1 MKTGD
6 KSNIRPSIPR
16 DIPTGDAAAP
26 NGTAPNGTASPQ
38 TTPSATPAAESTT
51 VNATNGAKPNGGVS
65 TAPTAFDTLQTPK
78 THLGLD
84 QLDTLW
90 AKGDFPAVVTQL
102 EKELTPLQGK
112 LKTLDG
118 ASTGRWISEL
128 HVLQHRGISLAN
140 KISMKD
146 NPAAAKQALGLL
158 QTIANLQTEV
168 FERAVGLADAKTPD
182 KAVPAW
188 VVHKDTM
195 KKAGFHSPDARQ
207 QYFVDKARSF
217 IEKGGDLNQ
226 IEAVTPEALEKYKS
240 GQFVE
245 WVVDS
250 YDVARI
256 TPADSPISPGHTLL
270 AWGGDALSAGT
281 LRLFKDDAGKITQA
295 VIGTFSG
302 HFRSGQDTLHHLAR
316 HLVAAG
322 VPPEAVVLQGGE
334 AGSARALEV
343 LRRAMGTDGADAQT
357 EQAQLDAAAQRHNPY
372 APSAHGPAPQPSD
385 AEKGLYDAMFRM
397 RLAFDTAFDDGV
409 VHQRPDGRM
418 TQVEQLVSAIDTAL
432 TAAEIAKSPVAF
444 KQVQSVL
451 DDLLTMEAPIRS
463 STTNT
468 HLRSLKMKWSKHEY
482 GTGAVHAADL
492 LSLRPTA
499 DRKTRIVVELNETT
513 TPEQMRSML
522 SAGADVAHLRSDI
535 KGAKGIAEMAREEAA
550 KLGKSVSLQVDI
562 GDGFDPKAR
571 AFAKSLADTV
581 VVDIASGNDIFKV
594 KDAMIQD
601 GLGMPLI
608 ARIGTATAVNHAM
621 RIVFQ
626 ADGVIIDRGRL
637 AKSVGSAAVP
647 LHEKTLHE
655 LGNRFGKA
663 TVVATEVFPSMAKSS
678 RGTRAEVEGAYRAVA
693 DLGADALMLDA
704 TTLKG
709 DEPGN
714 VVAFA
719 GRVAERAEVDLADRP
734 YGTLKER
741 GKGPADGTGLTDAN
755 AANTNAAPTTT
766 AEPVVNAEGESEGIR
781 SPERTAMYE
790 RLNGPK
796 LDALDAKGDDLGQL
810 SLIDEAISKLSAAEI
825 GKMNGEQLAATVGEL
840 HILQHRVIG
849 LTNRISAFTDKSAAM
864 AALGMLQPIAD
875 LQTVAFERSVAIDKK
890 KNPSEP
896 VAWIAHVDTMKKPGY
911 SSPLSRLAYFAAK
924 AEKFIKKGGNLND
937 IKNVDAKNIA
947 NVKSGVLQEF
957 VVDAYDNARFYDATK
972 DVTPGHTLAAFGEDA
987 LSAGTLRLYKDD
999 DGEVTQAVIG
1009 TFSGHYRAGQESLH
1023 HMARHLVASGI
1034 PPERIVLQGGE
1045 AGGARALEVLHMAT
1059 GLEGADAQR
1068 ELIDT
1073 NARAAIFNPY
1083 AFTIAEEADAADGA
1097 KKVVTQGVLPPVDAQ
1112 ALVDA
1117 VEKMNVASIQLVD
1130 APRPIENPQDLLDAI
1145 QNVLQ
1150 LSEDMGNPMAYANA
1164 RGLLQHWAAQHSTV
1178 LTPQS
1183 RNLIR
1188 ADFLAVKDHRFGS
1201 SPLDPANMIGP
1212 KPTQPRRAR
1221 IVATVDPKGTEASYQ
1236 KMIQNGMNVARYNPA
1251 HATPEELRES
1261 MGRVR
1266 KAAAALGKE
1275 VAIQVDLTGP
1285 KIRLGTFA
1293 NPDNKKFND
1302 IFLTK
1307 GDVVTLTSG
1316 DVIGDDKTFPID
1328 IDTIDDIK
1336 PGHRVFM
1343 NDGTVELVVKSV
1355 GKDENGKPKLD
1366 ADVITGGKVWDRK
1379 GVNLPDSALTEDTI
1393 TDDDKKT
1400 LDAVLDLV
1408 DTVAVSFVR
1417 HPEDILRAR
1426 QEMRDRGK
1434 IVPIIA
1440 KIERPEAL
1448 EVLDKIAA
1456 VSDGMMVARGDLGVE
1471 IGPENVPAAERR
1483 IAKLGNNMGKPVMVA
1498 TEVFAS
1504 MAKATQQTKAETEGL
1519 FSAIAGLGV
1528 DAIMLGKETSFPD
1541 APHRTIRAASQVVE
1555 MAESVLHGEV
1565 TKALPRSTP
1574 NSPLNVR
1581 LGAVDV

>member
-6 KSNIRPSIPR
+6 KSNIPRPLMPPR
-16 DIPTGDAAAP
+16 DADETVSPNQNGGQNRAVQNGNGAVADAGAP
-26 NGTAPNGTASPQ
+26 NATTGVAGVQSSGVHGAAS
-38 TTPSATPAAESTT
+38 T
-51 VNATNGAKPNGGVS
+51 
-65 TAPTAFDTLQTPK
+65 FDTLQTPK

-84 QLDTLW
+84 QLDALW
-90 AKGDFPAVVTQL
+90 AKGDFPAVVSQL

-112 LKTLDG
+112 LKSLDG

-140 KISMKD
+140 KISMKE

-168 FERAVGLADAKTPD
+168 FERAVSLADAKTPD

-188 VVHKDTM
+188 IVHKDTM

-226 IEAVTPEALEKYKS
+226 IEAVTPEALAKYKS

-256 TPADSPISPGHTLL
+256 TPADSPVSPGHTLL

-302 HFRSGQDTLHHLAR
+302 HFRSGKETLHHLAR

-343 LRRAMGTDGADAQT
+343 LRRAMGTDGAAAQT

-372 APSAHGPAPQPSD
+372 APSVHGPAPQPSD
-385 AEKGLYDAMFRM
+385 AEKALYDSLFRL
-397 RLAFDTAFDDGV
+397 RLTFDTAFDDGV
-409 VHQRPDGRM
+409 IHQRPDGRM
-418 TQVEQLVSAIDTAL
+418 TQIEQLVSSIDHAL
-432 TAAEIAKSPVAF
+432 TAAEIAESPVAF
-444 KQVQSVL
+444 QQVMSVL
-451 DDLLTMEAPIRS
+451 DDLMTMESPIRS
-463 STTNT
+463 GATNT
-468 HLRSLKMKWSKHEY
+468 HLKSLKAKWAKHNF
-482 GTGAVHAADL
+482 GDGAIHAADL
-492 LSLRPTA
+492 LSAPPIA
-499 DRKTRIVVELNETT
+499 DRNTRILVELTKDT
-513 TPEQMRSML
+513 SPEQMRSML
-522 SAGADVAHLRSDI
+522 RAGADVAHVSATEP
-535 KGAKGIAEMAREEAA
+535 GAKGLIKMAREEAA
-550 KLGKSVSLQVDI
+550 KMGKSISIQVDI
-562 GDGFDPKAR
+562 KDGTDPKTR
-571 AFAKSLADTV
+571 SFAKEQADTV
-581 VVDIASGNDIFKV
+581 VADIGSANDIYAL
-594 KDAMIQD
+594 KDEMKKD
-601 GLGMPLI
+601 GLAVPLI
-608 ARIGTATAVNHAM
+608 ARIGTAKAVSQAM

-626 ADGVIIDRGRL
+626 ADGIIIDRGRL
-637 AKSVGSAAVP
+637 AESLGAAAVP
-647 LHEKTLHE
+647 LREKMLHE

-693 DLGADALMLDA
+693 DLGADGLFLDA
-704 TTLKG
+704 STLQH
-709 DEPGN
+709 DDPGN

-719 GRVAERAEVDLADRP
+719 GRVAERAESDLADRP
-734 YGTLKER
+734 YVDLKER
-741 GKGPADGTGLTDAN
+741 GKGPADGTGVAQAN
-755 AANTNAAPTTT
+755 IGTTT
-766 AEPVVNAEGESEGIR
+766 AAAPINADGESEGIR
-781 SPERTAMYE
+781 SPQREQMFA

-796 LDALDAKGDDLGQL
+796 LDALDAKGDDISQIA
-810 SLIDEAISKLSAAEI
+810 LIDDAISKLSAAEI
-825 GKMNGEQLAATVGEL
+825 GKMDGEQLAATVGEL

-849 LTNRISAFTDKSAAM
+849 LTNRISAFTDKSSAM
-864 AALGMLQPIAD
+864 AALKLLQPIAD

-890 KNPSEP
+890 KNPNEP
-896 VAWIAHVDTMKKPGY
+896 VAWIAHVDTMKKPGF
-911 SSPLSRLAYFAAK
+911 SAPLSRLAYFAAK
-924 AEKFIKKGGNLND
+924 AEKFIKKGGNLDD
-937 IKNVDAKNIA
+937 IKNVDAKNLA

-987 LSAGTLRLYKDD
+987 LTAGTLRLYKDD
-999 DGEVTQAVIG
+999 AGEVTQAVIG

-1068 ELIDT
+1068 ELVDT
-1073 NARAAIFNPY
+1073 NARAATFNPY
-1083 AFTIAEEADAADGA
+1083 AVTTDEGTAAKGA
-1097 KKVVTQGVLPPVDAQ
+1097 KKDVVVQGVLPPADTQ

-1117 VEKMNVASIQLVD
+1117 VEQMNLASVRLVE
-1130 APRPIENPQDLLDAI
+1130 APRPIQDPRELLNAI
-1145 QNVLQ
+1145 DDVLR
-1150 LSEDMGNPMAYANA
+1150 LAEDVGNPMAYANA
-1164 RGLLQHWAAQHSTV
+1164 RGLLKHWTSQTAILSPDASG
-1178 LTPQS
+1178 
-1183 RNLIR
+1183 LIHGAYR
-1188 ADFLAVKDHRFGS
+1188 ASKDHRFGS
-1201 SPLDPANMIGP
+1201 SPQDPANMIGP
-1212 KPTQPRRAR
+1212 KPIENRRAR
-1221 IVATVDPKGTEASYQ
+1221 IVATVDPKGTEASYRL
-1236 KMIQNGMNVARYNPA
+1236 MIQNGMNVARYNPA
-1251 HATPEELRES
+1251 HATPQELRES
-1261 MGRVR
+1261 MGRIR
-1266 KAAAALGKE
+1266 KAAAALGKD

-1302 IFLTK
+1302 IFLTA

-1316 DVIGDDKTFPID
+1316 DVVGDSKTFPID

-1343 NDGTVELVVKSV
+1343 NDGTVELVVKKV
-1355 GKDENGKPKLD
+1355 GKDKDGKPKLD

-1483 IAKLGNNMGKPVMVA
+1483 IAKLGNSMGKPVMVA

-1504 MAKATQQTKAETEGL
+1504 MAKENQQTKAETEGL

-1528 DAIMLGKETSFPD
+1528 DAIMLGKETSFPEN
-1541 APHRTIRAASQVVE
+1541 PHQTIRAASQVVE
-1555 MAESVLHGEV
+1555 AAESVLMG
-1565 TKALPRSTP
+1565 KLPKLTDKGAP
-1574 NSPLNVR
+1574 QSPLNVR
-1581 LGAVDV
+1581 LGAMDV